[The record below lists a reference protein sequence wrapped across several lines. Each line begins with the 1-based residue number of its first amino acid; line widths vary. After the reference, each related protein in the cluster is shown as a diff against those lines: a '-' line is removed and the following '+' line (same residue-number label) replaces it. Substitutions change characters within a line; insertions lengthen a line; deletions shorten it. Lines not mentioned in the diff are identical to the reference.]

1 MERKHSSQAKF
12 SVIVWFLF
20 TFNFVGIFAETCEK
34 IDVCSCRKSNGKV
47 ISLRDVAGGAKGP
60 AIKGIKTIYPP
71 GTIFEFDWNPCT
83 TFTEGSSC
91 TDMLI
96 CQTLPNAQET
106 HPCANSVA
114 SFESDT
120 DGNTVINYEPTI
132 EKATSY
138 KRTFKITL
146 KCDPSKFPGYTDG
159 VTEDYTYKDSKY
171 SMVFST
177 KCACD
182 DACASNNDNPAENS
196 NGLSYGSI
204 ILIVF
209 FVLLFVYLVAG
220 ILIKWYK
227 MEVETVPEV
236 IPNYEF

>member
-1 MERKHSSQAKF
+1 MQKM
-12 SVIVWFLF
+12 
-20 TFNFVGIFAETCEK
+20 TN
-34 IDVCSCRKSNGKV
+34 
-47 ISLRDVAGGAKGP
+47 
-60 AIKGIKTIYPP
+60 
-71 GTIFEFDWNPCT
+71 
-83 TFTEGSSC
+83 
-91 TDMLI
+91 I
-96 CQTLPNAQET
+96 CQTLPNARET

-120 DGNTVINYEPTI
+120 DGNTVINYKPTI
-132 EKATSY
+132 ERATYY
-138 KRTFKITL
+138 KRYFSTKFEVSKFKVLIVSFQTFKITQ
-146 KCDPSKFPGYTDG
+146 KCDPNKFPGYTDG
-159 VTEDYTYKDSKY
+159 VTEDYTYKASKY

-182 DACASNNDNPAENS
+182 DACASNNDNPAQNS
-196 NGLSYGSI
+196 NGLSTG
-204 ILIVF
+204 ILHIHFFSRF